1 MYNLFLSNYSELKR
15 ISCHHGQAAFFNH
28 HVALWNEKKR
38 AYDLEIS
45 TNWIDG
51 PNTEWRLLQVQT
63 MVCHCHQSQL
73 PFTMERNQLSCARCN
88 IFLARVQDD
97 AVHQLLSSPPCLP
110 HSHNPTCP
118 SAAILFRAGSS
129 RCLVPPT
136 SSPLIATHMTT
147 CPGPVLKC
155 S

>member
-1 MYNLFLSNYSELKR
+1 MGKLHFLIITSHYGTKR
-15 ISCHHGQAAFFNH
+15 NAHTTWKSRPVGLMAPTRNGGCYKYK
-28 HVALWNEKKR
+28 LWSVTVIKANC
-38 AYDLEIS
+38 L
-45 TNWIDG
+45 
-51 PNTEWRLLQVQT
+51 
-63 MVCHCHQSQL
+63 
-73 PFTMERNQLSCARCN
+73 FTMERNQLSCARCN

-97 AVHQLLSSPPCLP
+97 PVHQLLSSPRLP
-110 HSHNPTCP
+110 HSHNPTRP